1 MNCWIVDDE
10 PLALSLLESY
20 VQRTPPFLNLTGK
33 YSNALSAMKH
43 IAVEKV
49 DVLFLDI
56 QMPDVNGIEL
66 ARIIDNH
73 TRIIFT
79 TLSANMLWRD
89 IK

>member
-1 MNCWIVDDE
+1 
-10 PLALSLLESY
+10 
-20 VQRTPPFLNLTGK
+20 
-33 YSNALSAMKH
+33 MKH
-43 IAVEKV
+43 IAGGEKV

-79 TLSANMLWRD
+79 TL
-89 IK
+89 